1 MKNFALVGAAGYIA
15 PRHMRAIKETGH
27 RLIAAA
33 DKHDSVGVMDQFFPE
48 AQFFTEIER
57 FDRFLEKARRGDTN
71 RIDYVSICS
80 PNYLHDA
87 HARLGLRVGADV
99 ICEKPLTINPWN
111 MDALSEL
118 EAEYDRRVFTVL
130 QLRLLP
136 SLATLKARLLRQAQ
150 EGATAKHDVV
160 LTYVTRRGPWYDVSW
175 KGDPVR
181 SGGVAMNI
189 GIHFFD
195 LMLWLFGDC
204 ERHELHFQDE
214 HRMAG
219 HLELARANVRWL
231 LSLDSADL
239 PATHQADGRPAHRSL
254 TVDGEALEFT
264 GFTDLHTTTYQDVLG
279 GGGFGIEDARPSVEL
294 VYALRHAHVHPSP
307 DHPHPGLAALAKRP
321 SRTPHPPGTAD

>member
-27 RLIAAA
+27 QLLAAV
-33 DKHDSVGVMDQFFPE
+33 DRHDSVGVMDQFFP
-48 AQFFTEIER
+48 AARFFTEIER
-57 FDRFLEKARRGDTN
+57 FDRFLEKARRGGAD
-71 RIDYVSICS
+71 RVDYLSVCS

-118 EAEYDRRVFTVL
+118 EAEYDRRVYTVL

-136 SLATLKARLLRQAQ
+136 SLRALKGRLDAAPAT
-150 EGATAKHDVV
+150 TKHDVI

-175 KGDPVR
+175 KGDPTR

-195 LMLWLFGDC
+195 LLLWLFGDC
-204 ERHELHFQDE
+204 ERFALHFQDR
-214 HRMAG
+214 HRMVG
-219 HLELARANVRWL
+219 ELELERARVRWL
-231 LSLDSADL
+231 LSLDEADL
-239 PATHQADGRPAHRSL
+239 PATYQADNRAAFRSL

-264 GFTDLHTTTYQDVLG
+264 GFTDLHTRTYEHILG

-294 VYALRHAHVHPSP
+294 VYALRHADITARPE
-307 DHPHPGLAALAKRP
+307 HPHPALASLAGRP
-321 SRTPHPPGTAD
+321 SRAPDTIAPPPKTP